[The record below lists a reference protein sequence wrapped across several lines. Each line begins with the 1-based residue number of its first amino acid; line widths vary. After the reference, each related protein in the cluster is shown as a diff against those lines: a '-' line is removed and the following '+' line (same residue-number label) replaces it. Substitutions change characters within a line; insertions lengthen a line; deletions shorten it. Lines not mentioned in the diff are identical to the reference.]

1 MQKVVDPLDGTL
13 FLGRFFNSE
22 YWKVSQYLSTIIPAS
37 FLTLLVSIIEYD
49 EEDVKTLTQE
59 WLYVI

>member
-1 MQKVVDPLDGTL
+1 MIDPLDGTL

-22 YWKVSQYLSTIIPAS
+22 YWKISRYLSTVLPAS
-37 FLTLLVSIIEYD
+37 LLTIFVAIIEYD
-49 EEDVKTLTQE
+49 EEDVKILTQE